1 MTNWFSESDFILNFG
16 DSWAHGG
23 EVALDKRY
31 CNLLSCTLR
40 KQLKDYSVPSS
51 SAGRMILQLQ
61 DFLTNDYNPNH
72 TYTALFFVTAQERQL
87 LFDHRGQP
95 IDLSPHTDGEYYL
108 KFYNN
113 RLGNFS
119 VNNTLITLQ
128 AMCNR
133 YKIKDHYLLGWQ
145 LPNLWHEVDIT
156 KIYNHGQSNALNM
169 FAGPDA
175 PSLVDLMTQSHPCL
189 ISSTNGHPS
198 ETGHRKIYEEWLRWI
213 QRSSSEPDQK
223 YTLLQDQ

>member
-1 MTNWFSESDFILNFG
+1 MSNYFSDTDYILNFG

-23 EVALDKRY
+23 DVEADERY
-31 CNLLSCTLR
+31 CHLLSCSLR

-61 DFLTNDYNPNH
+61 EFLNNDYDPNN
-72 TYTALFFVTAQERQL
+72 TYTALFFITAQERQL
-87 LFDHRGQP
+87 LFDDQGRPVDFYPQH
-95 IDLSPHTDGEYYL
+95 DGEYYL

-119 VNNTLITLQ
+119 LNNTLITLQ
-128 AMCNR
+128 SMCRR

-145 LPNLWHEVDIT
+145 LPTLWHEVDIT
-156 KIYNHGQSNALNM
+156 KFYDHGQSNALNM

-175 PSLVDLMTQSHPCL
+175 PGLIELMTQSHPCL
-189 ISSTNGHPS
+189 VSSTNGHPS
-198 ETGHRKIYEEWLRWI
+198 KEGHQAIYNHWLKWI
-213 QRSSSEPDQK
+213 QQPELD
-223 YTLLQDQ
+223 